1 MQNKT
6 TRRISVTF
14 HQSIGVIP
22 QKSFTSPYSS
32 IVLHVPHNGTVFP
45 PAMKEWYDD
54 HGINL
59 LECARWLTDHYTAD
73 LYRTDDIPHTDYVI
87 FPISRIICDVERLLN
102 DPLEEQGLGITY
114 DLSLVAGLKD
124 APRPQK
130 ESMMRLYSI
139 HHDLLKHVV
148 EKNSELTLL
157 LDCHSFS
164 EHDNVLCPNA
174 HEFKDIDICLGFN
187 EDETKPSE
195 CTLRFVADFF
205 RERGYRVAIN
215 KPFSNSKTVDTNHQY
230 HSLMIEVN
238 KHCYMNEDT
247 LERTEGFEK
256 LHSDLQKLYHL
267 LLNS

>member
-6 TRRISVTF
+6 ARRISVTF
-14 HQSIGVIP
+14 HQTIGVIT
-22 QKSFTSPYSS
+22 QKSFKSPYSS

-45 PAMKEWYDD
+45 PAMKEWYED

-73 LYRTDDIPHTDYVI
+73 LFRSEEPRTRAVV

-102 DPLEEQGLGITY
+102 DPLEERGLGITY
-114 DLSLVAGLKD
+114 DLSLVTGLKN

-139 HHDLLKHVV
+139 HHNLLKSVM
-148 EKNSELTLL
+148 EKQSEPTLL

-187 EDETKPSE
+187 EDETKPSDG
-195 CTLRFVADFF
+195 TLRFVADFF
-205 RERGYRVAIN
+205 QERGYRVAFN
-215 KPFSNSKTVDTNHQY
+215 KPFSNSMTVDTDHQY

-247 LERTEGFEK
+247 LEITDGYYK
-256 LHSDLQKLYHL
+256 LHKELQELYHNL
-267 LLNS
+267 